1 MVAVAT
7 PEFVDTLA
15 EVLPDANG
23 GMLPSVDPGMAGTG
37 DDAALLDPFAL
48 DEAATESVD
57 EAVAFDPTV
66 MRQQVAAEMLA
77 AHELQLA
84 QLRSTKD
91 REVHQHKLM
100 AEVAT
105 GELGQVY
112 QWLEGAAKQAME
124 QGQPIMLDPAQI
136 YQFLNQQ
143 TQSRT
148 QQIAQRS
155 QQVVQSQHVT
165 EAQHHMGRAV
175 DDYQAQRLGTDLG
188 LDAESVRQLTTRADY
203 QKALVEHKRAA
214 ASFAANPQD
223 EQARRYGLVTKDLLD
238 AIADRHAAEIK
249 AEQAKRT
256 EAQVRSA
263 ANIARAKARGPQST
277 VTHGGGSGATF
288 NPQVITDEAWK
299 RFPDDYAARAKFVN
313 EQRARLQPQQR

>member
-1 MVAVAT
+1 MRYIAYLVLRGGASMVAVAT

-37 DDAALLDPFAL
+37 DDAALLDPFAP
-48 DEAATESVD
+48 DAAATESVD

-124 QGQPIMLDPAQI
+124 HGQPIMLDPEPYAADCPA
-136 YQFLNQQ
+136 FA
-143 TQSRT
+143 T
-148 QQIAQRS
+148 
-155 QQVVQSQHVT
+155 
-165 EAQHHMGRAV
+165 GRAV
-175 DDYQAQRLGTDLG
+175 PARHRSPASHGTRGGRLPGPAPRHGPGVGRGVGSATDIPRRLSEG
-188 LDAESVRQLTTRADY
+188 
-203 QKALVEHKRAA
+203 
-214 ASFAANPQD
+214 
-223 EQARRYGLVTKDLLD
+223 AR
-238 AIADRHAAEIK
+238 
-249 AEQAKRT
+249 
-256 EAQVRSA
+256 
-263 ANIARAKARGPQST
+263 
-277 VTHGGGSGATF
+277 
-288 NPQVITDEAWK
+288 
-299 RFPDDYAARAKFVN
+299 
-313 EQRARLQPQQR
+313 